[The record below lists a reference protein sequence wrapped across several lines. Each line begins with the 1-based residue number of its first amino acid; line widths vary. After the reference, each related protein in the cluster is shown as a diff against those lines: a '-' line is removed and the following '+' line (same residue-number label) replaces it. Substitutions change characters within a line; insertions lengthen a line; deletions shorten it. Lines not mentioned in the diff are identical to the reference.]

1 MSDVRCHGYFGTSG
15 HGHLA
20 SVLCSLTSDLRC
32 LYSSTS
38 RTAGEFILSSDAYFP
53 DHRSCVSTSFMLKF
67 AHSVIVRAT
76 QQLASLSR

>member
-1 MSDVRCHGYFGTSG
+1 MSDVMAISEHLVMAIWPLFSG
-15 HGHLA
+15 
-20 SVLCSLTSDLRC
+20 LCSLTSDLRC